1 MNTAGITSLILQ
13 SLEDEKTKTLAYLED
28 LNARIDEE
36 RKRLTGN
43 GAGQSADAVPFKRK
57 FATGLTLDCLA
68 DI

>member
-43 GAGQSADAVPFKRK
+43 GAGQSEAVPFKRK
-57 FATGLTLDCLA
+57 FATGSTLDCLA